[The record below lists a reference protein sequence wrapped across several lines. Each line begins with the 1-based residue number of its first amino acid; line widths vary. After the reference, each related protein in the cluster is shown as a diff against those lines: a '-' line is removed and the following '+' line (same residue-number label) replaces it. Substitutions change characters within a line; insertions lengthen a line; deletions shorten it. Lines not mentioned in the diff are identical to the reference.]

1 MRVELI
7 SSHEGLDVVLECRS
21 KTLSEINLYKTV
33 KLMSENIE
41 LPVERLE
48 AFEDRLGVSIEGLF
62 AYIQSNQFIKINGEL
77 HCREGNELNQDIQLV
92 LSAHN
97 ASGSVLNATTT
108 TIRANSFF
116 GLEIF
121 SQSIS
126 PCAGD
131 VSKIRIYP
139 KTT

>member
-1 MRVELI
+1 
-7 SSHEGLDVVLECRS
+7 
-21 KTLSEINLYKTV
+21 
-33 KLMSENIE
+33 MSENIE
-41 LPVERLE
+41 LPIERLE
-48 AFEDRLGVSIEGLF
+48 AFEDRLGVTIEGLF
-62 AYIQSNQFIKINGEL
+62 ACIQSNQFIEINGEL

-121 SQSIS
+121 S
-126 PCAGD
+126 
-131 VSKIRIYP
+131 
-139 KTT
+139 